1 MKKTYQPSIIE
12 KANELVE
19 TLVSIEFFKDYF
31 ITDYEPAREIF
42 AEELTKKFI
51 SGSLDEPV
59 FTDVEW
65 VEIMKI
71 IVATD
76 TLNSLKEKGLITS
89 YSDDSTEEVFFLTE
103 KGKEIGQ
110 QIVNNIDEIIP
121 E

>member
-51 SGSLDEPV
+51 S
-59 FTDVEW
+59 
-65 VEIMKI
+65 
-71 IVATD
+71 
-76 TLNSLKEKGLITS
+76 
-89 YSDDSTEEVFFLTE
+89 
-103 KGKEIGQ
+103 
-110 QIVNNIDEIIP
+110 
-121 E
+121 

>member
-1 MKKTYQPSIIE
+1 MNKTYQPSILK
-12 KANELVE
+12 KADELVE
-19 TLVSIEFFKDYF
+19 TLISIEFFKEYY
-31 ITDYEPAREIF
+31 ITNHEPAREIF

-59 FTDVEW
+59 FTDIEW
-65 VEIMKI
+65 VEIMKM

-89 YSDDSTEEVFFLTE
+89 YSDDSTEEFFFLTE
-103 KGKEIGQ
+103 KGKKIGQ
-110 QIVNNIDEIIP
+110 QIVGKIDEIIP